1 MGPNVTEN
9 ETPRVVIVGGG
20 FAGMNA
26 AMGLRRAKV
35 RATLLDRRNFHLFQ
49 PLLYQVAS
57 GGLSPANIASPLRQL
72 FSRQRNLEVL
82 LGEVQS
88 IDVAARVVRLK
99 NEEVPYD
106 LLVVATG
113 ATHSYFGHDEWEAN
127 ATGLKTLEDAT
138 LIRRK
143 FLYAF
148 ERAERTTDPIE
159 RAPWLNFV
167 VVGGGPT
174 GVEMAGAMAEIANET
189 LKHDFRRINTSD
201 ARIYLIEASAHVLD
215 AYPEELSLHAEKSL
229 EKLGV
234 TLLLKSRVTHIDA
247 DRVVYLHEDQTHEI
261 PTKTCVWAAGV
272 KASPLAKMLA
282 DQIGVAADRAGRI
295 PVEPDLTLPGHPEI
309 FVLGDMAAAKD
320 ESGKQLPGVAP
331 VAIQQ
336 GIYAAKVIR
345 KRLEGGAA
353 PKPFRYHDRGSLA
366 TIGRKS
372 AVGLLFGKKFSGF
385 LAWALWLGIHLM
397 YLVAF
402 ENRML
407 AFIQWG
413 WSYVTYNRPARLI
426 TGFTPDEWKTQAAP
440 ASKAVEEEAAAA
452 GR

>member
-1 MGPNVTEN
+1 MTEKRA
-9 ETPRVVIVGGG
+9 PRVVIVGGG

-26 AMGLRRAKV
+26 ASGLRRAAV
-35 RATLLDRRNFHLFQ
+35 RVTLLDRRNFHLFQ

-57 GGLSPANIASPLRQL
+57 GALSPANIATPLRHL

-82 LGEVQS
+82 LGEVQA
-88 IDVAARVVRLK
+88 IDVANRVVHLE

-106 LLVVATG
+106 LLIVATG
-113 ATHSYFGHDEWEAN
+113 STHSYFGHDEWEAH
-127 ATGLKTLEDAT
+127 APGLKTIEDAT

-143 FLYAF
+143 SLYAF
-148 ERAERTTDPIE
+148 ERAERTTDPVE

-174 GVEMAGAMAEIANET
+174 GVEMAGALAEIANHT
-189 LKHDFRRINTSD
+189 LKHDFRRMRPSD
-201 ARIYLIEASAHVLD
+201 AKIYLLEAGPRVLA
-215 AYPEELSLHAEKSL
+215 AYPEDLSRKAERAL
-229 EKLGV
+229 ERLGV
-234 TLLLKSRVTHIDA
+234 TPIRGALVTHVDA
-247 DRVVYLHEDQTHEI
+247 DRVVYQKDGQTHEI
-261 PTKTCVWAAGV
+261 ATKTCIWGAGV

-282 DQIGVAADRAGRI
+282 DQIGVAVDRVGRI
-295 PVEPDLTLPGHPEI
+295 PVEPDLTLPGHPEV
-309 FVLGDMAAAKD
+309 FVLGDMVSLKD
-320 ESGKQLPGVAP
+320 EAGKPLPGVAP

-336 GIYAAKVIR
+336 GLHVAKTIQ
-345 KRLEGGAA
+345 KRLKGESPAT
-353 PKPFRYHDRGSLA
+353 PFRYHDRGSLA

-372 AVGLLFGKKFSGF
+372 AVGLVFGKKFSGF
-385 LAWALWLGIHLM
+385 IAWALWLGIHLM

-413 WSYVTYNRPARLI
+413 WSYFTHNRPARLI
-426 TGFTPDEWKTQAAP
+426 TGFTPDEWQVEVAP
-440 ASKAVEEEAAAA
+440 ASHAVEEEAAAA